1 MTRVRLSIEAW
12 FNSTMDRVSGWYKRR
27 TQIILFAVGLA
38 MAATL
43 NIDTVDICNHLV
55 SDPSL
60 RSSLVATAQEY
71 AKNETLNGQRAAWQ
85 RRRGPM
91 TREMAARTVWNKTFR
106 DYMP

>member
-1 MTRVRLSIEAW
+1 MV
-12 FNSTMDRVSGWYKRR
+12 KRR

-71 AKNETLNGQRAAWQ
+71 AKNETLNGQRAAAVAE
-85 RRRGPM
+85 
-91 TREMAARTVWNKTFR
+91 TRETAAPTVWNKTFR
-106 DYMP
+106 DYTP